1 MGVPP
6 FDSPLKKND
15 VLKGQNESIP
25 PFCSFLK
32 KLLLPELFQVTLGKN
47 FCFTRLTI
55 PHRFVLTVLVNPISI
70 FQLSPPTWP
79 LE

>member
-6 FDSPLKKND
+6 FDSPVKKND

-32 KLLLPELFQVTLGKN
+32 KLLLLELFQVTLGKN

-55 PHRFVLTVLVNPISI
+55 PTDPSTVLVNPISI